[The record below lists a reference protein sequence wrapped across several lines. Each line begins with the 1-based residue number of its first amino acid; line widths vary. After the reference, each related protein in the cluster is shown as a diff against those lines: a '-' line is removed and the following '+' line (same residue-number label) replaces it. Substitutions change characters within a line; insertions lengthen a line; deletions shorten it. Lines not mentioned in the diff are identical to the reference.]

1 MGFSDGN
8 SLDGIVKSIRED
20 SQYKKGGAKAML
32 AEAPVMLMKKG
43 GNNSLS
49 KAQDGGSWKAMKN
62 SAWQNYKPKPF
73 IQGPQATS
81 EYKPTVEPKTNWV
94 HPPASVTG
102 KETDPRKRPSS
113 NGMKMGGSK
122 KRK

>member
-20 SQYKKGGAKAML
+20 SQYKKGGSS
-32 AEAPVMLMKKG
+32 
-43 GNNSLS
+43 SLP
-49 KAQDGGSWKAMKN
+49 KAQDGGPWKKNMKN
-62 SAWQNYKPKPF
+62 SEWQNHKPKPF
-73 IQGPQATS
+73 VQGPQAAP
-81 EYKPTVEPKTNWV
+81 EYTPTVQAKTNWV